1 MKLFDRMQ
9 MSHKEKARAIGMM
22 IKYFKQA
29 GRPRHKFGAIRCE
42 RDGKSFPSKLEA
54 RYYDKLRLLQNNGQV
69 LFFLRQIPFDLP
81 GKIKYVCDFQVF
93 YSNGE
98 ISFVDTKGKDTALS
112 QTKRKM
118 VEELYPVTIE
128 IVSKI

>member
-1 MKLFDRMQ
+1 MTTRF
-9 MSHKEKARAIGMM
+9 
-22 IKYFKQA
+22 FKPT
-29 GRPRHKFGAIRCE
+29 GRPKHKFGAIQCE
-42 RDGKSFPSKLEA
+42 RDGKKFPSKLEA
-54 RYYDKLRLLQNNGQV
+54 RYYDKLRMLQNSGQV

-81 GKIKYVCDFQVF
+81 GSVRYVCDFQVF

-118 VEELYPVTIE
+118 VEELYPITIE

>member
-1 MKLFDRMQ
+1 MRF
-9 MSHKEKARAIGMM
+9 
-22 IKYFKQA
+22 FKSA
-29 GRPRHKFGAIRCE
+29 GRPKHKFGAVRCE
-42 RDGKSFPSKLEA
+42 REGKKFPSKLEA
-54 RYYDKLRLLQNNGQV
+54 RYYDKLRMLQNSGQV

-81 GKIKYVCDFQVF
+81 GSVCYVCDFQVF

-118 VEELYPVTIE
+118 VEELYPITIE

>member
-1 MKLFDRMQ
+1 MT
-9 MSHKEKARAIGMM
+9 
-22 IKYFKQA
+22 IKIFKH
-29 GRPRHKFGAIRCE
+29 RSRSRHKFGAVRCE
-42 RDGKSFPSKLEA
+42 RDGKKFPSKLEA
-54 RYYDKLRLLQNNGQV
+54 RYYDKLRLLQNSGQV

-93 YSNGE
+93 YSNGD
-98 ISFVDTKGKDTALS
+98 ISFVDTKGKDTVLS